1 MAASPTIGLILLAAG
16 SSTRMGRPKQLLSY
30 RGTTLLRHAAL
41 TALETGF
48 GPVVVVLGAEADRC
62 RAEIADLPVHSVV
75 NDSWQEGM
83 GTSIRTGIAQL
94 ISLAS
99 NLEAI
104 LIVLHDQP
112 MINAAKLR
120 ELAAARVPGHCAV
133 AAAYGGTLG
142 APALFARELFDELA
156 ALDGNQGARRI
167 LDVHRDRVSRMEM
180 PEALEDIDTPAD
192 YERLA

>member
-1 MAASPTIGLILLAAG
+1 MAASPTTGLILLAAG

-41 TALETGF
+41 IALETGF
-48 GPVVVVLGAEADRC
+48 GPVVVVLGAEANRC
-62 RAEIADLPVHSVV
+62 RTEIADLPVHAVV

-83 GTSIRTGIAQL
+83 GTSIRAGIAQL
-94 ISLAS
+94 IFLAPA
-99 NLEAI
+99 LEAV

-120 ELAAARVPGHCAV
+120 ELAAARVPQHCAV

-142 APALFARELFDELA
+142 APALFTRELFDELA

-180 PEALEDIDTPAD
+180 PEALQDIDTPAD